1 MDRPDYLDE
10 DDEFQEAVKAERSK
24 ILRAKRNRAQTLR
37 SPSVSSALARAGTI
51 QMTELKNGP
60 SRKPLRNGLA
70 QVVSF
75 DIALLPE
82 TIVPWVAD
90 IAERMQY
97 PPDFVPIPAMVALGA
112 VRALCK
118 HTSPTTRPAA
128 AAGPMAASERLPNG
142 RPPDSRIRDAS
153 QPILNGLSRS
163 SRRSRA
169 QQPAGIRP
177 RCLSG
182 ISPKQRW
189 ADSPPMIPHDAC
201 GPLIVKKKG
210 DE

>member
-142 RPPDSRIRDAS
+142 RPPEQPDPRRLAANS
-153 QPILNGLSRS
+153 QRPVEELEAEP
-163 SRRSRA
+163 RA
-169 QQPAGIRP
+169 ATCRHSTSLLVGYLAETKVGR
-177 RCLSG
+177 
-182 ISPKQRW
+182 
-189 ADSPPMIPHDAC
+189 
-201 GPLIVKKKG
+201 
-210 DE
+210 